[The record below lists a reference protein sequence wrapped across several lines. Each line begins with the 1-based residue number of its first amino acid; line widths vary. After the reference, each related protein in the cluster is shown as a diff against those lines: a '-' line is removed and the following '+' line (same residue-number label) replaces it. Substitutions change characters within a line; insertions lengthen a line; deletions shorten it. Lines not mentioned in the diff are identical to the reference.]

1 MSDSDDS
8 EHGYSLFR
16 QGSSSKPSSPAAKG
30 KAGRSAR
37 AGSSSSKGTSV
48 ESDDTKNW
56 AKKDVAK
63 ASTSA
68 MKVAKAGLNK
78 WKSGG
83 AVQQELGRNLQVV
96 GPSDAEMQCER
107 VLKYTFKY
115 SSYKGKQKEI
125 VGAAVAGK
133 DVFVLA
139 PTGMGKSLCFQIPA
153 IAANAMV
160 SPLLSLMQN
169 QVEALR
175 DKGVSVASLCSATDK
190 KEKAETEKDL
200 ASNSP
205 ETRIL
210 YVTPERLK
218 MKEFL
223 CLLDNLQQNG
233 KLNRLVVDEAHCIS
247 EWGHDFRG
255 DYRRLGNFRENY
267 PDVPIMALTA
277 TATEDVKRDIIRNL
291 GLSRKNLYVAL
302 HPFNRANLYYE
313 VRYLSDP
320 SDLFKMDDIH
330 NWIMRIYHRRGRT
343 CSGII
348 YCRNRKGCDALTAYL
363 RTKGVMAGA
372 YHAGIKTPTLN
383 STLDKWMN
391 GGVDVVVATIAFG
404 MGIDK
409 SDVRYVIHYDLPKSF
424 EGYYQETGRA
434 GRDGVVAKCV
444 LYFCGCLLPSFC
456 LEAAEDS
463 VGVAREDCIDVK
475 KWVMMPKDR
484 PFKGEC
490 EGPPPTQRASDSLA
504 ALFKMAE
511 NPKLCRH
518 VAICRYFGEEID
530 EKDED
535 VVKTLCNQM
544 CDVCKTPERTVRHQA
559 KLNPIDTSALLET
572 KPRAPTITN
581 LERQNALISR
591 TLSSVAPNANGS
603 RLGMAQRVGVGIKR
617 TGSLSGGDPEASKRV
632 KLGLDLAPALVTRPY
647 TSVGGLKKPF
657 KAPTFVQPG
666 GGGTAAVSSPGAR
679 ASVASPIPA
688 ARVARPRRPPSPPPV
703 VERSPSPLAEVV
715 DAPPS
720 PPQVKRRKGGKSSSV
735 VHTSD
740 DVPIEIDD
748 DDEEEAVSPPARRRS
763 EPEAPI
769 EIDDDSDEDGIAFV
783 EPKRAVARSYDEDDE
798 EVVEEEPRTDL
809 SSMTLEPMWSM
820 DDQRAGSDDD
830 DDVEDVVLLHEHS
843 TKVTERK
850 RRKGVKTI
858 RKALH
863 TLFISNTSCN
873 RLWRKLPKAPTS
885 KDRRKRVLLYAAVAI
900 EGSAL
905 VHSSTGEGYKY
916 AIGAAEEAISGELKK
931 VDLWNSGKSEFEEAQ
946 DVVDVLVKECA
957 RS

>member
-37 AGSSSSKGTSV
+37 AGSSSSKATSV
-48 ESDDTKNW
+48 ESDDTKSR

-63 ASTSA
+63 APTSA
-68 MKVAKAGLNK
+68 TKAAKAGLNK

-96 GPSDAEMQCER
+96 GPSDAEMQS
-107 VLKYTFKY
+107 FKY

-125 VGAAVAGK
+125 VSAAVAGK

-153 IAANAMV
+153 IAANASTHSH
-160 SPLLSLMQN
+160 SPLQILT
-169 QVEALR
+169 VEALR

-190 KEKAETEKDL
+190 KEKTETEKDL
-200 ASNSP
+200 ASSNP

-223 CLLDNLQQNG
+223 CLLDNLQENG
-233 KLNRLVVDEAHCIS
+233 KLNRLVVDE
-247 EWGHDFRG
+247 
-255 DYRRLGNFRENY
+255 
-267 PDVPIMALTA
+267 
-277 TATEDVKRDIIRNL
+277 RDIIRNL
-291 GLSRKNLYVAL
+291 GLSRKNLYIAL

-348 YCRNRKGCDALTAYL
+348 YCRNRKGCDAGLW
-363 RTKGVMAGA
+363 RGA

-444 LYFCGCLLPSFC
+444 LYFS
-456 LEAAEDS
+456 
-463 VGVAREDCIDVK
+463 REDCIDVK

-518 VAICRYFGEEID
+518 VAVCRYFGEVID

-535 VVKTLCNQM
+535 VMKTLCNQM
-544 CDVCKTPERTVRHQA
+544 CDVCKTPDRTVRHHA

-617 TGSLSGGDPEASKRV
+617 TGSLTGGDPEASKRV
-632 KLGLDLAPALVTRPY
+632 KVGLDLAPALVTRPY

-720 PPQVKRRKGGKSSSV
+720 PPQAKRRKEGKSSSV
-735 VHTSD
+735 VQTSD

-748 DDEEEAVSPPARRRS
+748 DGEEEAVSPPTRRRS

-769 EIDDDSDEDGIAFV
+769 EINDDSDEDGIAFV
-783 EPKRAVARSYDEDDE
+783 EPKRAVVRPYDEDDE
-798 EVVEEEPRTDL
+798 EEVEEEPRTDL

-820 DDQRAGSDDD
+820 DDQKAGSDDD

-863 TLFISNTSCN
+863 TIFISNTSCN

-905 VHSSTGEGYKY
+905 VHSSTGEGYGY